1 MATTKQVKIAVDATR
16 KMIDDPNLL
25 TPDSKINTQV
35 FKMWLG
41 MATVVTGS
49 LGKTVPW
56 TDFKAMLETAA
67 LNAGA
72 TPKTAKI
79 YAGRHPKLLEQKGVI
94 EFV

>member
-1 MATTKQVKIAVDATR
+1 MKQVKITAELTR
-16 KMIDDPNLL
+16 TMLDDPNLL
-25 TPDSKINTQV
+25 RQDSKVDTKA
-35 FKMWLG
+35 FKTWLG
-41 MATVVTGS
+41 TITAITGS

-56 TDFKAMLETAA
+56 PDFKAMLESAA

-79 YAGRHPKLLEQKGVI
+79 YAGYHPILLRKKGVI